1 MKSTSTAP
9 FQSPSGDFDPA
20 LLLLNLRNKDD
31 GDSSDELR
39 RASSQASSGPVSHAA
54 TEHDDLAGTSFTRES
69 SFASSDTCTCKKSRC
84 LKKYCQCFASN
95 AVCNQHCRCIECEN
109 TSFDNP
115 PRKRAIEE
123 LLIRNPTAFVPK
135 IKVDT
140 AITVDEDVI
149 QQTSHRVGCRCRKS
163 MCLKKYCEC
172 YQGGVLCTTICTC
185 LDCRNKG
192 DGSGL
197 DDAMLTNDGQMD
209 MEVSLVKA
217 KIIKKQT
224 SFTKKR
230 PLSFLEEESPVCANY
245 DTAKFFPEDGAMPA
259 FAAALHSAAN
269 GPLSM
274 ATGNGAVGNPTSLLS
289 ANLMKHALSSSSSG
303 PTASSSTLTR
313 HNTFPV
319 RPSQLTAADHHHEQ
333 DMKRMKSL
341 SAFEAAAASSS

>member
-1 MKSTSTAP
+1 M
-9 FQSPSGDFDPA
+9 
-20 LLLLNLRNKDD
+20 
-31 GDSSDELR
+31 
-39 RASSQASSGPVSHAA
+39 
-54 TEHDDLAGTSFTRES
+54 AGTSFTRES

-209 MEVSLVKA
+209 MYVL
-217 KIIKKQT
+217 T
-224 SFTKKR
+224 
-230 PLSFLEEESPVCANY
+230 
-245 DTAKFFPEDGAMPA
+245 
-259 FAAALHSAAN
+259 
-269 GPLSM
+269 
-274 ATGNGAVGNPTSLLS
+274 
-289 ANLMKHALSSSSSG
+289 
-303 PTASSSTLTR
+303 STLLRVFLLLTLKLA
-313 HNTFPV
+313 TLTCTGKYPWS
-319 RPSQLTAADHHHEQ
+319 RPKSSRNKHPSRRSDPCPSW
-333 DMKRMKSL
+333 KR
-341 SAFEAAAASSS
+341 